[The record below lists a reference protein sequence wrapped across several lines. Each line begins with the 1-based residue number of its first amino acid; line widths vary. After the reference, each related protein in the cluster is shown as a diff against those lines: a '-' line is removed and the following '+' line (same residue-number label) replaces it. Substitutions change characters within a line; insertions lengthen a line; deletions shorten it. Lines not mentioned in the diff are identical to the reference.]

1 MDDRRDVLKRRDFF
15 RASVLGAAGSL
26 MVVLPKSTS
35 GENTPSATN
44 PTIESLY
51 KASLPWKGK
60 CVLDEPVLPI
70 LGWPGPSADMITDK
84 IMHDMS
90 EAGFNLSLSSTS
102 PDRIVS
108 ALDVAHSNGLRL
120 ILQTPEYAVDDKF
133 VLDKARKAAIRDV
146 VMKIKDHP
154 GLYGYHLRD
163 EPRFFLL
170 DTLAQVA
177 DFIRDLDSY
186 HLCYINHNPPVSQDG
201 LGAGS
206 VEVFWKEC
214 IRKCRPRFLSY
225 DHYPIQIGSDEE
237 IRQLGPNAP
246 NVFGKVLV
254 KPDYYEALD
263 GCRTFS
269 TLYGIPFWAFT
280 CSVRHGQYPTPT
292 EGYMRFQLNCSL
304 AYGARGLQYFT
315 YAYAQAMVRKDGT
328 TTPEWEIAR
337 RINTDIHTLW
347 KKMKDLRSI
356 AVYHTGPAWYGA
368 RSLPRSSSAG
378 TINCTGDPAA
388 LGIFD
393 DQDGMKY
400 VYLVNKNPVSWARM
414 QLEANVK
421 EGEDL
426 VYYELEDGQFYRRW
440 PYRPKNLPVALAPGE
455 AILFRLGGTG
465 PGRF

>member
-1 MDDRRDVLKRRDFF
+1 MGNQRLIQKRREFF
-15 RASVLGAAGSL
+15 RTAGSL
-26 MVVLPKSTS
+26 LAILPKSMSQENLRTA
-35 GENTPSATN
+35 NTPTLD
-44 PTIESLY
+44 SLY
-51 KASLPWKGK
+51 RSSLPWRGQ
-60 CVLDEPVLPI
+60 CVLDEASLPV
-70 LGWPGPSADMITDK
+70 LGWPGPSGEMITDK
-84 IMHDMS
+84 IMRDMS
-90 EAGFNLSLSSTS
+90 EGGFNLSLSSTT

-108 ALDVAHSNGLRL
+108 ALDIAHNNGMRL
-120 ILQTPEYAVDDKF
+120 ILQSGEYAVSDKF
-133 VLDKARKAAIRDV
+133 VLDEPRKTAIRDFV
-146 VMKIKDHP
+146 RKIKDHP

-163 EPRFFLL
+163 EPRFFLI
-170 DTLAQVA
+170 DTLAKVA
-177 DFIRDLDSY
+177 DFIRDLDPY

-206 VEVFWKEC
+206 VELFWKGY
-214 IRKCRPRFLSY
+214 IQRCRPRFLSY

-237 IRQLGPNAP
+237 IRNLGPNAP
-246 NVFGKVLV
+246 NVFGKVVV
-254 KPDYYEALD
+254 KPDYFEALD

-269 TLYGIPFWAFT
+269 TFYGIPFWVFT
-280 CSVRHGQYPTPT
+280 CSVRHGQYPAPT
-292 EGYMRFQLNCSL
+292 EGYMRFQLNCNL

-315 YAYAQAMVRKDGT
+315 YAYAQAMVRRDGT

-337 RINTDIHTLW
+337 QINADIHKLW
-347 KKMKDLRSI
+347 LKMKNLRSI
-356 AVYHTGPAWYGA
+356 GVYHTGPTWYGT
-368 RSLPRSSSAG
+368 RSLPRSSNPG
-378 TINCTGDPAA
+378 TINCTGDPAV

-400 VYLVNKNPVSWARM
+400 VYLVNRNPVSWARM

-440 PYRPKNLPVALAPGE
+440 PYRIKNLPLALAPGE